1 MKLTV
6 CLRQQKVEQYIFGQW
21 PISDVLRAAT
31 FKQISKALKLL
42 SICQMKSV
50 WMYAGLVLMV
60 YNSEHNSHEQHI
72 KKNQSMHT

>member
-31 FKQISKALKLL
+31 FKQISKAPKLP
-42 SICQMKSV
+42 SICQMRPVLSR
-50 WMYAGLVLMV
+50 YGLCV
-60 YNSEHNSHEQHI
+60 
-72 KKNQSMHT
+72 